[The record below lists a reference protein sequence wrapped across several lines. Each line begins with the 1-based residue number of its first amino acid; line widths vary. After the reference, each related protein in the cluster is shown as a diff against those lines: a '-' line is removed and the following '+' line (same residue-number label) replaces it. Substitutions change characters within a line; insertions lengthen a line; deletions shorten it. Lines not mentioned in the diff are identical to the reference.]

1 MLKLIKAL
9 IPIIAVA
16 ICTFF
21 TFGSMPII
29 VKVLWVILFSAIW
42 FGRKFIQ
49 ENLISWL
56 QAQTVNPD
64 PSTSSKLFDKLE
76 SFLWLTDS
84 GEKKSSDAWTYK
96 RVPNQASLRLIRIMV
111 SIAIFVIFV
120 GIPAIIALIFA
131 LISGGFDTVG
141 RIFSRL
147 MQDLSFNYGI
157 VFFILA
163 LLEIISSIAVIVSV
177 ALFLSGKLAH
187 TYVTLPIKDKSGHR
201 ITIRKSTLLLAIT
214 IPIQRI
220 VSFMYFE
227 YTFSRILGELL
238 VIAIIVLA
246 VRYFRNKH

>member
-1 MLKLIKAL
+1 MLKILKAL
-9 IPIIAVA
+9 IPAIVVA

-21 TFGSMPII
+21 TFGSMPIL

-42 FGRKFIQ
+42 FSRQFIQ

-56 QAQTVNPD
+56 QAKTVNPN

-96 RVPNQASLRLIRIMV
+96 RVPNQASLRLIRILV
-111 SIAIFVIFV
+111 SIAIFVIFA
-120 GIPAIIALIFA
+120 GIPAIIALILQ
-131 LISGGFDTVG
+131 LISGGFATVG
-141 RIFSRL
+141 SIFSQL

-157 VFFILA
+157 GFFILA
-163 LLEIISSIAVIVSV
+163 LLEIISSIAVIVV
-177 ALFLSGKLAH
+177 IGIILSGKLVND
-187 TYVTLPIKDKSGHR
+187 YKPLPKKDKNGKNM
-201 ITIRKSTLLLAIT
+201 TIKTSTLLLAIT

-227 YTFSRILGELL
+227 YTFSRILGELIL
-238 VIAIIVLA
+238 LAILVLA
-246 VRYFRNKH
+246 IRYFRNRH